1 MEVLAEPFTT
11 SDNTIFP
18 LAPNT
23 VTYTIPKS
31 SANTRDNSFDESSR
45 NASIDE
51 KAGMGSLLGSLCL
64 PPSLLSKS
72 ILSIFSAANRGMAKQ
87 KAVKKIHNRFIISFK
102 FDFGG
107 KLKQDGKDSQRNRTN
122 TDGQSKTDYQLFK
135 TIIMDRGM
143 DICIFPVS
151 ATENYSFHL

>member
-87 KAVKKIHNRFIISFK
+87 KAVKKYTIVSSSHLNLISVANLNKKEKTAKGIGQIQMDKVILIINY
-102 FDFGG
+102 
-107 KLKQDGKDSQRNRTN
+107 LKQ
-122 TDGQSKTDYQLFK
+122 
-135 TIIMDRGM
+135 
-143 DICIFPVS
+143 
-151 ATENYSFHL
+151 

>member
-87 KAVKKIHNRFIISFK
+87 KAVKKYTIVSSSHLNLISVANLNKKEKKDKEIGQIQMDKVILIINY
-102 FDFGG
+102 
-107 KLKQDGKDSQRNRTN
+107 LKQ
-122 TDGQSKTDYQLFK
+122 
-135 TIIMDRGM
+135 
-143 DICIFPVS
+143 
-151 ATENYSFHL
+151 